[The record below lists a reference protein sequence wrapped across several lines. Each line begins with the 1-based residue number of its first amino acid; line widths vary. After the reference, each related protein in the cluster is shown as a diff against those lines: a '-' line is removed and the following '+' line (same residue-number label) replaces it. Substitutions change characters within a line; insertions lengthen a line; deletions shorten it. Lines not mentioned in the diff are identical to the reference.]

1 MKLIFT
7 TILTLVI
14 INLSFAQTSRSTFTH
29 LGFMAENN
37 SYVVKQPRS
46 TMEVGR
52 LETIGE
58 MKIFIPKSFS
68 PNADGINDVF
78 KIHSKNVEEF
88 EMSVFNQ
95 WGEFLFVTNDVSV
108 EWDGTLYNQN
118 VRKGAYV
125 YVIKLKTMNG
135 QSKKYSGCLMIE
147 Q

>member
-1 MKLIFT
+1 MKPIFT

-14 INLSFAQTSRSTFTH
+14 FSSSFAQTSRPIFTH
-29 LGFMAENN
+29 LGFMEQSVNI
-37 SYVVKQPRS
+37 VKEPKINL
-46 TMEVGR
+46 EVGR

-78 KIHSKNVEEF
+78 KIQAVNVETF
-88 EMSVFNQ
+88 EMSVFDQ
-95 WGEFLFVTNDVSV
+95 WGEFLFKTNDISQ
-108 EWDGTLYNQN
+108 EWDGTLYNQK

-135 QSKKYSGCLMIE
+135 QTKKYSGCLMIE
-147 Q
+147 R